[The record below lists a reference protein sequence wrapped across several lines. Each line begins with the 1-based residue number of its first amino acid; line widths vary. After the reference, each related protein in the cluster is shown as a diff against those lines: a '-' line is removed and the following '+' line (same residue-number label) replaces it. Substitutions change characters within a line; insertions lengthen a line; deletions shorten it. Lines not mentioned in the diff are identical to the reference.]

1 MNKTTKHEPALHCRR
16 NTPPGSRVVPF
27 IMACMATL
35 LALPVNAAVVWPDNP
50 LQSGASVPPNIMFIL
65 DNSGSMAL
73 VSMPFDVQ
81 DPEYFGTSTGA
92 GQTGLKDNPH
102 DRSYLNNTVYYNP
115 GVLYQPWMKADGK
128 TRLTGGTDVT
138 SVFTSWNLANGNN
151 MSCGGG
157 CTVKGTRDLRDDDEG
172 IIYVP
177 KSGVTS
183 STDPKDFDRYWI
195 RNNGGTAQL
204 VTGVASRPAATPT
217 LPAGPYTSTGS
228 GYVSGTPTITVP
240 ASMMSL
246 RVFTTG
252 GSGLNRIQLELYN
265 TSGTLVCT
273 SNSGTTGETCTVN
286 SPAAGTWTVKLK
298 RDGSGSGANFSNVKI
313 DAETIVATP
322 QTPTGR
328 SQADEL
334 KNIATWYSYAR
345 TRIKTAKSGASEAFA
360 SLGRGYRVGYTP
372 INGRSK
378 DLSSSGTGPIIPV
391 DKDEGRFEDDA
402 TTIPKVTNRTDWY
415 KVLQDEVVQSGSTP
429 LRTTLDAVGQYYTRK
444 DKNGPWAD
452 GTDAEQLSCRP
463 SFSILTTDGY
473 WNDST
478 SSKFGMGDEDKDGH
492 SVTLADIAMRYYK
505 TDLRTDLNNDV
516 PPSTADPAD
525 WQHMV
530 TFSLSIGLQGTAALA
545 KKYPDPN
552 NPPASNSSDWPD
564 PMDKED
570 LDRVDDLWHAAVNG
584 HGSFVA
590 AANPTEFAKGL
601 VDALAAVAGRAG
613 SASNVSTNS
622 QSFQTNSAVYQASYI
637 PGLWT
642 GEVQAFRATSGGV
655 QATPLWS
662 VSKLIPAY
670 GSRNILTSSAPVL
683 GGTAFP
689 TTGQKTALARAA
701 GVAPVSGDD
710 NANYILGDP
719 SLEKRNG
726 KTLRDRTDTVL
737 GDIVNSSPAY
747 STDNNTLFVG
757 ANDGMLH
764 AFNGTADGTGGGNEL
779 FAYIPAGLNFS
790 GTTGLGALSDPQY
803 VHNWFVDGPVVVS
816 TRVQTPGKNY
826 LIGALGRGGK
836 GLYGLDVTSPS
847 TFSASNV
854 LWDKTGSAA
863 PTDMGQVLGEPLVVK
878 MNDGTTA
885 IIAGNGI
892 NSSSG
897 AAALFII
904 NIDNGAVIKEL
915 DTGATGANGLSA
927 PRGWDNDGNGTVDY
941 VYAGDMKGNLWKF
954 DLTANTNT
962 SWVIANSGKAMFT
975 ATDASNKPQP
985 ITAGLGLAKD
995 PTTSKRWVFI
1005 GTGKFMETSDV
1016 LDMSVQSMYGV
1027 IDDDSVV
1034 KGRTS
1039 SGDGDLQKR
1048 TIIEIDGTEKYRGF
1062 EAHGTLDPSKKGWYI
1077 DLLTP
1082 PTPTAEGER
1091 ITNRP
1096 IVSGTVLIT
1105 ASMIPPTDD
1114 ATCDAGGRGYLNAL
1128 DAFTGTST
1136 NEPYF
1141 DANGDGDFTNDTIG
1155 DPAVPIGSVDLG
1167 VGMPT
1172 LPTLIEN
1179 LLVVGGSKATMGQI
1193 KVNPQGANPRRIS
1206 WREILR
1212 D

>member
-1 MNKTTKHEPALHCRR
+1 MNANANHKPAHRR
-16 NTPPGSRVVPF
+16 HNAPPSGRILPF
-27 IMACMATL
+27 IAACLATL

-81 DPEYFGTSTGA
+81 DPVYVGTSTGA

-102 DRSYLNNTVYYNP
+102 DRSYLNNTIYYDPRVN
-115 GVLYQPWMKADGK
+115 YQPWMTADGK
-128 TRLTGGTDVT
+128 TRLTGGTDVS
-138 SVFTSWNLANGNN
+138 SVFLDWNLADT
-151 MSCGGG
+151 SR
-157 CTVKGTRDLRDDDEG
+157 GTRDLRDNSES
-172 IIYVP
+172 IFYVP
-177 KSGVTS
+177 KAGVTS
-183 STDPKDFDRYWI
+183 STNPSDFDRYWI
-195 RNNGGTAQL
+195 RNNGGTAQV
-204 VTGVASRPAATPT
+204 VTTAVASRPAATPA
-217 LPAGPYTSTGS
+217 LPAGPYTSTNS
-228 GYVSGTPTITVP
+228 GYVATISITVP
-240 ASMMSL
+240 AGATSL

-252 GSGLNRIQLELYN
+252 GSNLNRIQLELYN
-265 TSGTLVCT
+265 TLGVLVCT
-273 SNSGTTGETCTVN
+273 SNSGSAGETCTIT
-286 SPAAGTWTVKLK
+286 SPLPAAGTWTAKLK
-298 RDGSGSGANFSNVKI
+298 RDGSGSGANFSNVKV
-313 DAETIVATP
+313 DAEVIAP
-322 QTPTGR
+322 KLQTPTGR
-328 SQADEL
+328 TQADEL

-372 INGRSK
+372 INGRSS
-378 DLSSSGTGPIIPV
+378 DLSSTGTGPIIPV
-391 DKDEGRFEDDA
+391 DKDEGRFEDDSSTG
-402 TTIPKVTNRTDWY
+402 TTNKTDWY
-415 KVLQDEVVQSGSTP
+415 KVLQKEVVKNGSTP

-478 SSKFGMGDEDKDGH
+478 SSKFGMKDEDKDGH
-492 SVTLADIAMRYYK
+492 SVTLADIAMHYYQ
-505 TDLRTDLNNDV
+505 TDLRTDLGNDV

-545 KKYPDPN
+545 AKYPDKSK
-552 NPPASNSSDWPD
+552 PPASNSADWPD

-590 AANPTEFAKGL
+590 ASNPTEFAQGL

-637 PGLWT
+637 PGIWT
-642 GEVQAFRATSGGV
+642 GEVEAFRATSDGV
-655 QATPLWS
+655 EADALWS
-662 VSKLIPAY
+662 ASKLIPAFA
-670 GSRNILTSSAPVL
+670 SRKILTWNGSTGV
-683 GGTAFP
+683 TFP
-689 TTGQKTALARAA
+689 TTTQKSALARAT
-701 GVAPVSGDD
+701 GVAPVTGDV
-710 NANYILGDP
+710 NANYIMGDQ
-719 SLEKRNG
+719 SNEKHSGAG
-726 KTLRDRTDTVL
+726 KTLRDRMSTVL

-747 STDNNTLFVG
+747 SIDNNALFVG

-764 AFNGTADGTGGGNEL
+764 AFNGNAKDGELGGNEL

-803 VHNWFVDGPVVVS
+803 VHSWFVDGPVVVS
-816 TRVQTPGKNY
+816 SKDKTGGVNY

-836 GLYGLDVTSPS
+836 GLYGLDVTNPS
-847 TFSASNV
+847 TFSATNV
-854 LWDKTGSAA
+854 LWDKTGGAA
-863 PTDMGQVLGEPLVVK
+863 PADMGQVLGEPLIVK

-885 IIAGNGI
+885 IITGNGI

-897 AAALFII
+897 AAALYILKLS
-904 NIDNGAVIKEL
+904 DGSVIKEI
-915 DTGATGANGLSA
+915 DTGATGGNGLSA

-954 DLTANTNT
+954 DLTASSNTGWT
-962 SWVIANSGKAMFT
+962 IANSGKAMFT
-975 ATDASNKPQP
+975 ATDASNNPQP

-995 PTTSKRWVFI
+995 PATGKRWVFI

-1016 LDMSVQSMYGV
+1016 LDMNVQSMYGV
-1027 IDDDSVV
+1027 VDDGSVV

-1048 TIIEIDGTEKYRGF
+1048 EIIEIDSTEKYRGF
-1062 EAHGTLDPSKKGWYI
+1062 EAHGPLDSSMKGWYI

-1082 PTPTAEGER
+1082 PSGTAEGER

-1105 ASMIPPTDD
+1105 SSMIPPSDD
-1114 ATCDAGGRGYLNAL
+1114 VSCDSPGRGYINAL

-1136 NEPYF
+1136 SEPYF

-1172 LPTLIEN
+1172 LPTIIED
-1179 LLVVGGSKATMGQI
+1179 LLVVGGSKATMGQM

>member
-1 MNKTTKHEPALHCRR
+1 MNKTTKHEIAFRR
-16 NTPPGSRVVPF
+16 RQNASPRSRVVPF

-73 VSMPFDVQ
+73 VSMPFDVE
-81 DPEYFGTSTGA
+81 DPEYTGTSTGA
-92 GQTGLKDNPH
+92 SQSGLKDNPH

-115 GVLYQPWMKADGK
+115 NVTYQPWMTADAK

-138 SVFTSWNLANGNN
+138 KVFKDWNLADTGR
-151 MSCGGG
+151 
-157 CTVKGTRDLRDDDEG
+157 GTRDLRDNSES
-172 IIYVP
+172 IFYVP

-183 STDPKDFDRYWI
+183 STDPKDFDKYWI
-195 RNNGGTAQL
+195 RNNGGTAQ
-204 VTGVASRPAATPT
+204 VVY
-217 LPAGPYTSTGS
+217 AGTTVLQTWSWTQDVGEGGWKYQ
-228 GYVSGTPTITVP
+228 TITVP
-240 ASMMSL
+240 AGTDQLVIDIAGNTNGSGRGNAEL
-246 RVFTTG
+246 YVKRTADPTTG
-252 GSGLNRIQLELYN
+252 SYDY
-265 TSGTLVCT
+265 
-273 SNSGTTGETCTVN
+273 
-286 SPAAGTWTVKLK
+286 
-298 RDGSGSGANFSNVKI
+298 RDTGSGSTETVTIASPASGTWHIGVYNVDSGSGDRTVYGNKLTISANSSIKVG
-313 DAETIVATP
+313 
-322 QTPTGR
+322 TPTGR

-372 INGRSK
+372 INGRSA
-378 DLSSSGTGPIIPV
+378 DLSSKGTGPIIPV
-391 DKDEGRFEDDA
+391 DKDDGRFEDDA
-402 TTIPKVTNRTDWY
+402 TTTPKVTNRTDWY
-415 KVLQDEVVQSGSTP
+415 KVLQSEVVQSGSTP

-452 GTDAEQLSCRP
+452 GTDAEQLACRP

-478 SSKFGMGDEDKDGH
+478 SSKFGLGDEDKDSR
-492 SVTLADIAMRYYK
+492 SVTLADIAMHYYK
-505 TDLRTDLNNDV
+505 TDLRTDLSNDV

-545 KKYPDPN
+545 KKYPDPK
-552 NPPASNSSDWPD
+552 NPPASNSSDWPN
-564 PMDKED
+564 PMDAED

-584 HGSFVA
+584 HGTFVA
-590 AANPTEFAKGL
+590 ASNPTEFAKGL

-637 PGLWT
+637 PGSWT

-655 QATPLWS
+655 QASPLWS
-662 VSKLIPAY
+662 VSKLIPAF
-670 GSRNILTSSAPVL
+670 GSRKIVTWD
-683 GGTAFP
+683 GTKGVTFP
-689 TTGQKTALARAA
+689 TTAQKTALARAS

-710 NANYILGDP
+710 NANYIMGDP
-719 SLEKRNG
+719 SLEKRKG
-726 KTLRDRTDTVL
+726 KTLRDRSDTVL

-747 STDNNTLFVG
+747 SNDNNTLFVG

-803 VHNWFVDGPVVVS
+803 VHSWFVDGPVVVS
-816 TRVQTPGKNY
+816 TKTQTPGKNY

-863 PTDMGQVLGEPLVVK
+863 PADMGQVLGEPLVVK

-885 IIAGNGI
+885 IIAGNGV
-892 NSSSG
+892 NSSTG
-897 AAALFII
+897 TAALYII
-904 NIDNGAVIKEL
+904 KLDDGTVIKEF
-915 DTGATGANGLSA
+915 DTGATGGNGLAA

-941 VYAGDMKGNLWKF
+941 GYAGDMKGNLWKF
-954 DLTANTNT
+954 DLTASTNS
-962 SWVIANSGKAMFT
+962 SWKIANGGKAMFV
-975 ATDASNKPQP
+975 ATDAGNKLQP
-985 ITAGLGLAKD
+985 ITAGLGLARD
-995 PTTSKRWVFI
+995 PSTGKRWVFI
-1005 GTGKFMETSDV
+1005 GTGKFLETSDV
-1016 LDMSVQSMYGV
+1016 LDMNVQSMYGV

-1039 SGDGDLQKR
+1039 GGDGDLQKR
-1048 TIIEIDGTEKYRGF
+1048 TIIEIDATQKYRGF

-1105 ASMIPPTDD
+1105 ASMIPPTDED
-1114 ATCDAGGRGYLNAL
+1114 SCDAGGRGYLNAL

>member
-1 MNKTTKHEPALHCRR
+1 MNTNAKHESAQRR
-16 NTPPGSRVVPF
+16 PGVPPSGRILPF
-27 IMACMATL
+27 VATCLATL

-50 LQSGASVPPNIMFIL
+50 LQTGATVPPNIMFIL

-81 DPEYFGTSTGA
+81 DPVYVGTSTGA
-92 GQTGLKDNPH
+92 SQTGLKDNPH
-102 DRSYLNNTVYYNP
+102 DRSYLNNTIYYDPRVN
-115 GVLYQPWMKADGK
+115 YQPWMTADGK
-128 TRLTGGTDVT
+128 TRLTGGTDVS
-138 SVFTSWNLANGNN
+138 SVFLDWNLADT
-151 MSCGGG
+151 SR
-157 CTVKGTRDLRDDDEG
+157 GTRDLRDNSES
-172 IIYVP
+172 IFYVP

-183 STDPKDFDRYWI
+183 STDPKDFDKYWI
-195 RNNGGTAQL
+195 RNNGGTAQ
-204 VTGVASRPAATPT
+204 VVYAGATVLQT
-217 LPAGPYTSTGS
+217 WSWTQDVGEANWKYQ
-228 GYVSGTPTITVP
+228 TITVP
-240 ASMMSL
+240 AGTDQL
-246 RVFTTG
+246 VIDITG
-252 GSGLNRIQLELYN
+252 NTNGSGRGNAELYVKR
-265 TSGTLVCT
+265 TADPTTVSYDYRDTGSGST
-273 SNSGTTGETCTVN
+273 ETVTITN
-286 SPAAGTWTVKLK
+286 PAAGTWHIGVYNV
-298 RDGSGSGANFSNVKI
+298 DSGSGDRTVYGNKLTISANSSVK
-313 DAETIVATP
+313 VG
-322 QTPTGR
+322 TPTGR

-372 INGRSK
+372 INGRSS
-378 DLSSSGTGPIIPV
+378 DLSSTGTGPIIPV
-391 DKDEGRFEDDA
+391 DKDEGRFEDDSSTG
-402 TTIPKVTNRTDWY
+402 TTNKTDWY
-415 KVLQDEVVQSGSTP
+415 KVLQKEVVKNGSTP

-478 SSKFGMGDEDKDGH
+478 SSKFGMKDEDKDGH
-492 SVTLADIAMRYYK
+492 SVTLADIAMHYYQ
-505 TDLRTDLNNDV
+505 TDLRTDLGNDV

-545 KKYPDPN
+545 AKYPDKSK
-552 NPPASNSSDWPD
+552 PPASNSADWPD

-590 AANPTEFAKGL
+590 ASNPTEFAKGL
-601 VDALAAVAGRAG
+601 VDALSAVSDRTG

-622 QSFQTNSAVYQASYI
+622 TSFQDNSAVYQASYKY
-637 PGLWT
+637 GLWT
-642 GEVQAFRATSGGV
+642 GEVQSFKATTSGV
-655 QATPLWS
+655 QPTPLWS
-662 VSKLIPAY
+662 ASEQVPAY
-670 GSRNILTSSAPVL
+670 GSRKILTWNGSAGV
-683 GGTAFP
+683 AFP
-689 TTGQKTALARAA
+689 TTAQKSALARAT
-701 GVAPVSGDD
+701 GVAPVTGDQ
-710 NANYILGDP
+710 NVAYIMGDQ
-719 SLEKRNG
+719 SLEKQKGN
-726 KTLRDRTDTVL
+726 TLRDRMDTVL
-737 GDIVNSSPAY
+737 GDIVDSSPAY
-747 STDNNTLFVG
+747 STDSKSLFVG

-764 AFNGTADGTGGGNEL
+764 AFDSATGIEQ
-779 FAYIPAGLNFS
+779 FAYVPAGIRFSGTAGLN
-790 GTTGLGALSDPQY
+790 TLSDPQY
-803 VHNWFVDGPVVVS
+803 VHSWFVDGPVVVS
-816 TRVQTPGKNY
+816 TMDRTPGVNY
-826 LIGALGRGGK
+826 LIGSLGRGGK
-836 GLYGLDVTSPS
+836 GLFGLDVTTPTS
-847 TFSASNV
+847 FSASSV

-863 PTDMGQVLGEPLVVK
+863 PADMGQVLGEPLIVK

-885 IIAGNGI
+885 IIAGNGV
-892 NSSSG
+892 NSSTG
-897 AAALFII
+897 TAALYILKLS
-904 NIDNGAVIKEL
+904 DGSVIKEM
-915 DTGATGANGLSA
+915 DTGATGGNGLSA

-941 VYAGDMKGNLWKF
+941 VYAGDVKGNLWKF
-954 DLTANTNT
+954 DLTASSNTGWT
-962 SWVIANSGKAMFT
+962 IANSGKAMFT
-975 ATDASNKPQP
+975 ATDASNNPQP

-995 PTTSKRWVFI
+995 PATGKRWVFI

-1016 LDMSVQSMYGV
+1016 LDLNVQSMYGV
-1027 IDDDSVV
+1027 VDDGSVV

-1048 TIIEIDGTEKYRGF
+1048 EIIEIDGTEKYRGF
-1062 EAHGTLDPSKKGWYI
+1062 EAHGPLDPGVKGWYI

-1082 PTPTAEGER
+1082 PSGTAEGER

-1105 ASMIPPTDD
+1105 ASMIPPTDEVS
-1114 ATCDAGGRGYLNAL
+1114 CDAGGRGYINAL

-1136 NEPYF
+1136 SEPYF

-1172 LPTLIEN
+1172 LPTIIED
-1179 LLVVGGSKATMGQI
+1179 LLVVGGSKATMGQM